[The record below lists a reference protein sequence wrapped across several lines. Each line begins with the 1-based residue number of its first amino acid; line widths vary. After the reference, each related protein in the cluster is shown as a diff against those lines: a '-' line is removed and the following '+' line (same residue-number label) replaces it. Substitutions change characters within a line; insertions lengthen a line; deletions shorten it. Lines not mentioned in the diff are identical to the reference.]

1 MNNPLAARFANSPV
15 MIGSDRADWLS
26 NCLVQLAAE
35 MPKLREAAAQDDYWP
50 RDDSWEA
57 QVKPYKIEDGT
68 LTIPVRGVL
77 LHDFDYQAWDWA
89 TGYTYI
95 WKAWERGMAD
105 PAVQRIAL
113 IVNSGGGEVA
123 GNFDLVDKMFA
134 SKSKPVHAF
143 VNEHSYSAAF
153 SISTVADKIIL
164 PRTGGVGSVGVVT
177 SHVDYSKAMDENGIK
192 ITFIHAGSHKVDGNP
207 YEPLPEDVKNR
218 MQARIDGLYD
228 IFVSTVARNLGIG
241 EDAVRATEALT
252 YSAEEAVSIGFAH
265 EIRAIDDAVASFSGG
280 RFQTTGEVTMSQ
292 EDQNAQ
298 ASAALDAARAEG
310 QKEGALAER
319 ARIQGILACDE
330 AKDRRELAF
339 HLSMNTELSVDG
351 AKGILAAAKPEVS
364 EQAAAGAAGADF
376 TAAMAKGNPE
386 LGSEA
391 AEAEVADAG
400 KQLISDYKAFVG
412 GSK

>member
-50 RDDSWEA
+50 KEDSWYA
-57 QVKPYKIEDGT
+57 QVKPYKVDNGT
-68 LTIPVRGVL
+68 LTIPIKGVL

-89 TGYTYI
+89 TGYTYV

-113 IVNSGGGEVA
+113 VVNSGGGEVA

-134 SKSKPVHAF
+134 SKEKPVQAF
-143 VNEHSYSAAF
+143 INEHSYSAAF
-153 SISTVADKIIL
+153 SISTVADRIIV

-177 SHVDYSKAMDENGIK
+177 SHVDYSKAMDEYGVK

-265 EIRAIDDAVASFSGG
+265 EIRAFDDAMASFSGG

-339 HLSMNTELSVDG
+339 HLSMNTELSVDA

-386 LGSEA
+386 LGGEA
-391 AEAEVADAG
+391 ADAG
-400 KQLISDYKAFVG
+400 SADAGQQLISDYKAFVG

>member
-26 NCLVQLAAE
+26 NCLVQLASV
-35 MPKLREAAAQDDYWP
+35 MPKLNESMSKDDDDYWP
-50 RDDSWEA
+50 DDDSWYS
-57 QVKPYKIEDGT
+57 QVKPYNVQNGT
-68 LTIPVRGVL
+68 LTIPVKGVL
-77 LHDFDYQAWDWA
+77 LHDFAYQAWDWA

-95 WKAWERGMAD
+95 QKAWERGMAD

-113 IVNSGGGEVA
+113 VVNSGGGEVA
-123 GNFDLVDKMFA
+123 GNFDLVDRMFA
-134 SKSKPVHAF
+134 SKKKPVQCF

-153 SISTVADKIIL
+153 SISTVADRIIL

-177 SHVDYSKAMDENGIK
+177 SHVDYSKAMDENGVK

-207 YEPLPEDVKNR
+207 YEPLPDDVKNR
-218 MQARIDGLYD
+218 MQARIEGLYD

-265 EIRAIDDAVASFSGG
+265 EIRAFDDALAAFSGG
-280 RFQTTGEVTMSQ
+280 RFQTIGEVTMSQ
-292 EDQNAQ
+292 VDQNAQ

-319 ARIQGILACDE
+319 ARVQGILACDE
-330 AKDRRELAF
+330 AKNRRELAF
-339 HLSMNTELSVDG
+339 HISMNTDISVES
-351 AKGILAAAKPEVS
+351 AKSILAAAPEKPE
-364 EQAAAGAAGADF
+364 QAAGADF
-376 TAAMAKGNPE
+376 AAAMAKGNPE
-386 LGSEA
+386 LGGEA
-391 AEAEVADAG
+391 AAEESGTSAAQ
-400 KQLISDYKAFVG
+400 QLINDYKAFVG